1 MIIKLQIWSMC
12 GDEGR
17 AVGEYTADV
26 PPYFADTADSH
37 DSYERL
43 YSREWVGEKSAEL
56 TFIA

>member
-1 MIIKLQIWSMC
+1 MC